1 MNSCFN
7 ASDLISSCVRGN
19 KIILDEWDARQ
30 SVGVYRD
37 RKAWVFPRV
46 LVPSLGKCFEPR
58 LSSGITLAG
67 CVRPTCTFVHVRS
80 YVLLSAFLSRSSK
93 VDGYKTRRRNETAG
107 IYRRWWISRHGARRG
122 GVEFFFHLYRC
133 LPSCVYAGK
142 KGEKLYLSPL
152 STSAR
157 VALMDTGFG
166 IALLRSRNAWQCRF
180 LAIACIIAF
189 SNRMYNCAASN

>member
-1 MNSCFN
+1 MTRDNP
-7 ASDLISSCVRGN
+7 
-19 KIILDEWDARQ
+19 
-30 SVGVYRD
+30 SVYIATVKR
-37 RKAWVFPRV
+37 VFPRV

-67 CVRPTCTFVHVRS
+67 CIWSTCTYVRS
-80 YVLLSAFLSRSSK
+80 SERAFLSCSSK

-107 IYRRWWISRHGARRG
+107 YIVDGEYHDKARDEAAWNFSFTSTVYRSARVR
-122 GVEFFFHLYRC
+122 
-133 LPSCVYAGK
+133 GK

-152 STSAR
+152 FTPAR

-189 SNRMYNCAASN
+189 SN

>member
-1 MNSCFN
+1 MTRDNPS
-7 ASDLISSCVRGN
+7 
-19 KIILDEWDARQ
+19 
-30 SVGVYRD
+30 VYRD
-37 RKAWVFPRV
+37 RKAWVFPRI

-67 CVRPTCTFVHVRS
+67 CIRPTCT
-80 YVLLSAFLSRSSK
+80 YVCTFFWTRVPLLFFKGRRLQ
-93 VDGYKTRRRNETAG
+93 TRRRNETAG
-107 IYRRWWISRHGARRG
+107 CIVDGEYHDMARDEAAWNFSFTSTVYRPARVR
-122 GVEFFFHLYRC
+122 
-133 LPSCVYAGK
+133 GK

-152 STSAR
+152 STPAR

-189 SNRMYNCAASN
+189 SNWMYNRCVALVEN